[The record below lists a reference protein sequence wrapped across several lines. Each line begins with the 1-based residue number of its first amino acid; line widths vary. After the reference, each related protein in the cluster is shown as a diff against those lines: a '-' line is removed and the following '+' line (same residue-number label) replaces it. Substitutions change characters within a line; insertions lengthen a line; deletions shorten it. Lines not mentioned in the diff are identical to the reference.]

1 MKRIMAAPEIR
12 ERIETIGLIPYD
24 SPSVDDIRLYLRS
37 EREKWGALVRK
48 LGLEGS
54 Q

>member
-1 MKRIMAAPEIR
+1 MKRIMAAPEMR
-12 ERIETIGLIPYD
+12 QRIETIGLIPYD
-24 SPSVDDIRLYLRS
+24 TPPVDDIRTYIRS
-37 EREKWGALVRK
+37 EREKWGDVVRK